1 MSEEIDHILEST
13 PIEPPQVDAPPA
25 TFEEALQRAT
35 DKYME
40 LVKNVQE
47 KFKYHHD
54 LSGAMEAGIRSFK
67 ERLTSNHD
75 QLLYTLSDNFL
86 YCLEAVKDMNTDY
99 FLYQV
104 EKIKKKSGKIEK
116 MKVSRLIG
124 KAQMKVLLKE
134 SDDKMRTYIFTHL
147 TEIFQ
152 LLTTKNE
159 NDELVFYPQFVE
171 FVKENL
177 NDSKNYSKMLVSI
190 DNVEAILDDTVQPI
204 SWDEANVVES
214 SDSEDEKDKKKKKD
228 KKKGSGKGMEEQ
240 FMKGLENTK
249 IAQLAKNISEKINPE
264 EFPIFNDPSKILS
277 SLTNPG
283 SGEGGLGNL
292 LKFVVD
298 EVHTALNQEGMD
310 QNDLINEASGLM
322 GNLQGMGGM
331 GGFNPMDMLKSMT
344 GGGDG
349 DMPDMSQLAGIFEGL
364 NKNLGEQMQNI
375 VEEKEK
381 QEGSTKAK
389 KNQKKK

>member
-1 MSEEIDHILEST
+1 MSEEIDQILEST
-13 PIEPPQVDAPPA
+13 PIEQSNVETPPA
-25 TFEEALQRAT
+25 NFEEATHRAT

-67 ERLTSNHD
+67 ERLGSNHD

-86 YCLEAVKDMNTDY
+86 YCLEAVKDNNMDY

-124 KAQMKVLLKE
+124 KAQMKIILKE
-134 SDDKMRTYIFTHL
+134 SDEKMRTYIFTHL

-159 NDELVFYPQFVE
+159 NDELVFYPQYIE

-228 KKKGSGKGMEEQ
+228 KKKGGSGGMEEQ

-249 IAQLAKNISEKINPE
+249 IAQLAKNISEKINPN

-277 SLTNPG
+277 SLSNPG
-283 SGEGGLGNL
+283 QEGGLGNL

-349 DMPDMSQLAGIFEGL
+349 EMPDMSQLAGIFEGL
-364 NKNLGEQMQNI
+364 GGQMQNI
-375 VEEKEK
+375 VEEK
-381 QEGSTKAK
+381 QGGSTKTK

>member
-13 PIEPPQVDAPPA
+13 PIESTPQVEAPPA
-25 TFEEALQRAT
+25 NFEEAIQRAT

-54 LSGAMEAGIRSFK
+54 LSGAMEAGLRSFK
-67 ERLTSNHD
+67 ERLGTNHD

-86 YCLEAVKDMNTDY
+86 YCLEPVKDMNVDY

-124 KAQMKVLLKE
+124 KAQMKTILKE
-134 SDDKMRTYIFTHL
+134 SDDKMRTYIFSHL

-159 NDELVFYPQFVE
+159 NDELIFYPQYVE

-204 SWDEANVVES
+204 SWDEANAVES

-228 KKKGSGKGMEEQ
+228 KKKSGSGGMEEQ

-249 IAQLAKNISEKINPE
+249 IAQLAKNISEKINPN

-277 SLTNPG
+277 SLSNPG
-283 SGEGGLGNL
+283 QEGGLGNL

-310 QNDLINEASGLM
+310 QGDLINEASSLM
-322 GNLQGMGGM
+322 GNLQGM
-331 GGFNPMDMLKSMT
+331 GGFNPMDMLKGMT

-349 DMPDMSQLAGIFEGL
+349 EMPDMSQLAGIFEGL
-364 NKNLGEQMQNI
+364 GGQMQNI

-381 QEGSTKAK
+381 QNGGSTKSK